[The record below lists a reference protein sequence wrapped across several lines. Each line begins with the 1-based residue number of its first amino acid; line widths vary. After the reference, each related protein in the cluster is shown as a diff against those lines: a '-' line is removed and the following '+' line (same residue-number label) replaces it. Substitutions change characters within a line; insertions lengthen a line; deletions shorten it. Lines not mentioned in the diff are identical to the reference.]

1 MAGYSTK
8 LGKCIQGDS
17 LEILHTLSNNS
28 IDLIITSPPFS
39 LQRHKSYGEVAQ
51 NEYVDWLLQFGSIA
65 HSKLKD
71 TGSFVI
77 DIGGAYQK
85 GQPIKA
91 LYPFRFMIRMCDELD
106 IN

>member
-65 HSKLKD
+65 HSKLKIRGLLLLILVAH
-71 TGSFVI
+71 TK
-77 DIGGAYQK
+77 K
-85 GQPIKA
+85 GNQ
-91 LYPFRFMIRMCDELD
+91 
-106 IN
+106 